1 MHQGPR
7 NPKAIFK
14 MMKVFKQCVFLS
26 LICLLFFFFFSIV
39 RGGWESYVFLSVV
52 HHLTPGGEALKD
64 TVARSARRA
73 GEKS

>member
-1 MHQGPR
+1 M
-7 NPKAIFK
+7 
-14 MMKVFKQCVFLS
+14 CVSFSYLS
-26 LICLLFFFFFSIV
+26 SFFFFFSIV

>member
-1 MHQGPR
+1 M
-7 NPKAIFK
+7 
-14 MMKVFKQCVFLS
+14 CVSFSYLS
-26 LICLLFFFFFSIV
+26 SFFFFSIV